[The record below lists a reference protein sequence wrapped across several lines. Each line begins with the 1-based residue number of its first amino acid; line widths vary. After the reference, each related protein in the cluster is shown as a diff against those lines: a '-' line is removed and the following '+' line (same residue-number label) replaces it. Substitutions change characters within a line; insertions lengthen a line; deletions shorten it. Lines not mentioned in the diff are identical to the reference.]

1 MIKITPNQSAKRG
14 ARGQARQKKSSSKLP
29 DVDKQMSDY
38 ASMTGSTTVRIP
50 EDYRQRRQNFN
61 IVQRP
66 PKNWQTQVHWVRLSY
81 DLTFSTSTSVA
92 VENNYYFII
101 SNFENYSSVLA
112 AFDQYCVYEVSMA
125 IGFQSSATSYTT
137 VVNLATAIDYDN
149 TTTIGLTGI
158 QAYSSYNMCVI
169 SQGTSLL
176 REVRPCIATV
186 INNTASAFNG
196 NGIARS
202 WIDSA
207 YTNIPHYGMRT
218 VAKST
223 QSAQVL
229 EVSFSALVGLR
240 NNI

>member
-1 MIKITPNQSAKRG
+1 MTPNKSAKRG
-14 ARGQARQKKSSSKLP
+14 GRGQARQNKSSSMLP

-61 IVQRP
+61 IIQRP

-81 DLTFSTSTSVA
+81 DLTVITSTSVA
-92 VENNYYFII
+92 VETNFYFII
-101 SNFENYSSVLA
+101 SNFENYSSILA
-112 AFDQYCVYEVSMA
+112 AFDQYCIYDVSMSVA
-125 IGFQSSATSYTT
+125 FQSNAASYTT
-137 VVNLATAIDYDN
+137 VVNFASAIDYDN
-149 TTTIGLTGI
+149 TNAIGLTGI
-158 QAYSSYNMCVI
+158 QAFSSYNMSAI

-176 REVRPCIATV
+176 REVKPCIATV
-186 INNTASAFNG
+186 VNNTFSAFNG
-196 NGIARS
+196 NGVARS

-207 YTNIPHYGMRT
+207 YTNVPHYGLRT
-218 VAKST
+218 VAKAS

-229 EVSFSALVGLR
+229 ELSFSALIGLR